1 MHSRSTYATSPLSP
15 VELLRK
21 EYVRR
26 LISAIGNERLIGRV
40 LETWVLKINV
50 RVAMPRRRQVDEPPA
65 IADKRRNPVDQDKV
79 AQVIRAEL
87 RFESIGYVA
96 EQCGHHAVVG
106 DYHVARFRFRQQ
118 PVGAGTHA
126 FQVGKIEFNQF

>member
-1 MHSRSTYATSPLSP
+1 MYSRRTNASIAMTF
-15 VELLRK
+15 VECDR
-21 EYVRR
+21 EEDVRR
-26 LISAIGNERLIGRV
+26 FGSAIGNERLIGRV

-87 RFESIGYVA
+87 RFESIGCVA
-96 EQCGHHAVVG
+96 ERCGHHAGIG
-106 DYHVARFRFRQQ
+106 DDHVERFRFRQQ